1 MSVPRKILEEKLR
14 RFAEEDI
21 GHGDVTTSQIVPP
34 GTVVKA
40 EIIAKEKGIVAGLEE
55 AFVFTETFGLQAK
68 ALVEDGSEI
77 SEKTRVLQVQGD
89 AATLLSIERTLLNLL
104 SRMSGIATATNR
116 LVEKLRRAGYQT
128 RVASTRKTAPGLS
141 AFDKKAVMIGGGD
154 AHRWGLDDMIL
165 IKDNHISIAGSVKQ
179 ALEKVRRKASFSKKV
194 EVEVTGVGQ
203 VLEAVNAGADIVM
216 LDNFASKQARKA
228 IDLLKKSKVRDR
240 VMVEASGRIT
250 EQNIL
255 EYAAAGVDIVSLGA
269 ITQSVQ
275 ALDMSLEITKV
286 LKSANRE

>member
-128 RVASTRKTAPGLS
+128 LVASTRKTAPGLS

>member
-68 ALVEDGSEI
+68 ALAEDGSEI

-128 RVASTRKTAPGLS
+128 LVASTRKTAPGLS

-165 IKDNHISIAGSVKQ
+165 IKDNHIAIAGSVKQ
-179 ALEKVRRKASFSKKV
+179 ALEKARRKASFSKKV
-194 EVEVTGVGQ
+194 EVEVTDVGQ

-216 LDNFASKQARKA
+216 LDNFTSEQARKA
-228 IDLLKKSKVRDR
+228 ISLLKKNKLRDR